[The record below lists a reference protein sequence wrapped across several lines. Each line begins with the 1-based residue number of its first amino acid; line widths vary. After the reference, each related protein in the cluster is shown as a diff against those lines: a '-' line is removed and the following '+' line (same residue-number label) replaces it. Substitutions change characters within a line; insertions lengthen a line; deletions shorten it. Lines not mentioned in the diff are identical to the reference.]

1 MFYDAAEAS
10 ETVLAFNSFRF
21 FPARRMLYEQDRLLR
36 LGSRAIDILH
46 VLLERAGETV
56 TKDQLIARAWP
67 DTVVEEGN
75 LRVHVAALRKTLGER
90 HIENVVGR
98 GYCFITPVVR
108 EEGVAPPAAPGHDA
122 AAPAGAAAGY
132 SSALSGGVAG
142 GMGAGTWLPEFSAR
156 SASNNEVIGFSG
168 ARPGLPLR
176 TARMV
181 GRERAVAALDAQL
194 AVRRF
199 VSIVGTGGM
208 GKTTVAL
215 ALAAQW
221 HAATGQGVCFV
232 DLAPLT
238 QTHQVPLALAAALGM
253 GLDAGDAADACAVT
267 AAIAAGL
274 RNQRLLLIFDSCEHL
289 LESVSLLAEL
299 VLHGAPGVSV
309 LATSREPLRA
319 EGEWVHRLP
328 ALELPPEGGSLSLE
342 DAMAYPSVQL
352 FAERVLA
359 SAAGLTLGHGD
370 VPLIAEIC
378 RRLDGIPLA
387 IELAAAR
394 VELFGVRGL
403 VARLDD
409 ACYLLKGGRRTA
421 KVRHRTLEATL
432 DWSYALL
439 DEKERAM
446 LRRLSLFRQSF
457 SLEQALELGADL
469 DADCGDKLEQGMEA
483 LSNLVSKSLL
493 ATTAEGGVA
502 HYRMLDTTR
511 SYAAAKLAESGE
523 QDVFAARY
531 ALMRASR

>member
-1 MFYDAAEAS
+1 MFYDAAKAS

-21 FPARRMLYEQDRLLR
+21 FPARRMLYDQDRLLR

-56 TKDQLIARAWP
+56 TKSQLIARAWP
-67 DTVVEEGN
+67 DTVVEECN

-98 GYCFITPVVR
+98 GYCFITPVLR
-108 EEGVAPPAAPGHDA
+108 EEAAAPPAP
-122 AAPAGAAAGY
+122 GY
-132 SSALSGGVAG
+132 SPAPCGGLTG
-142 GMGAGTWLPEFSAR
+142 GLAAGTWVPEFSAR
-156 SASNNEVIGFSG
+156 SALSHEAIVFSG
-168 ARPGLPLR
+168 VRWGVPLP

-208 GKTTVAL
+208 GKTAVAL
-215 ALAAQW
+215 ALAARW

-238 QTHQVPLALAAALGM
+238 QAHQVPLALAAALGM
-253 GLDAGDAADACAVT
+253 GTDGGNVADPGAVT

-299 VLHGAPGVSV
+299 VLHGAAAVRV

-328 ALELPPEGGSLSLE
+328 ALELPPEDASLSLEVSLE

-352 FAERVLA
+352 FVERVLA

-403 VARLDD
+403 VARLND

-421 KVRHRTLEATL
+421 KLRHRTLEATL

-469 DADCGDKLEQGMEA
+469 GAACGAKLEQSMEA

-502 HYRMLDTTR
+502 RYRMLNTTR
-511 SYAAAKLAESGE
+511 SYGAAKLAESGE
-523 QDVFAARY
+523 LDVVAARY
-531 ALMRASR
+531 ASMRAAR

>member
-1 MFYDAAEAS
+1 
-10 ETVLAFNSFRF
+10 
-21 FPARRMLYEQDRLLR
+21 
-36 LGSRAIDILH
+36 
-46 VLLERAGETV
+46 
-56 TKDQLIARAWP
+56 
-67 DTVVEEGN
+67 
-75 LRVHVAALRKTLGER
+75 
-90 HIENVVGR
+90 
-98 GYCFITPVVR
+98 
-108 EEGVAPPAAPGHDA
+108 
-122 AAPAGAAAGY
+122 
-132 SSALSGGVAG
+132 
-142 GMGAGTWLPEFSAR
+142 
-156 SASNNEVIGFSG
+156 
-168 ARPGLPLR
+168 
-176 TARMV
+176 MV
-181 GRERAVAALDAQL
+181 GRERVMAALDAQL

-208 GKTTVAL
+208 GKTAVAL

-238 QTHQVPLALAAALGM
+238 QAQQVPLALAAALGM
-253 GLDAGDAADACAVT
+253 GLDGGDAANPAAIT

-299 VLHGAPGVSV
+299 VLHGATGVSV

-328 ALELPPEGGSLSLE
+328 ALELPPEGVSLTLE
-342 DAMAYPSVQL
+342 EAMAYPSVQL

-359 SAAGLTLGHGD
+359 SATGLTLGHGD

-421 KVRHRTLEATL
+421 KLRHRTLEATL

-457 SLEQALELGADL
+457 SLEQALELGDL
-469 DADCGDKLEQGMEA
+469 DAAGGDKLEQGMEA
-483 LSNLVSKSLL
+483 LSSLVSKSLL
-493 ATTAEGGVA
+493 ATTAEGGMA
-502 HYRMLDTTR
+502 RYRMLDTTR

-523 QDVFAARY
+523 RDVFAARY
-531 ALMRASR
+531 AAMRAVR

>member
-1 MFYDAAEAS
+1 MFYDATQAS

-36 LGSRAIDILH
+36 LGSRAVDILH

-108 EEGVAPPAAPGHDA
+108 EEGAAPPGPGYGPAPC
-122 AAPAGAAAGY
+122 
-132 SSALSGGVAG
+132 GGSTG
-142 GMGAGTWLPEFSAR
+142 GLAAGTWVPEFSAR
-156 SASNNEVIGFSG
+156 SATAHETIVLSG
-168 ARPGLPLR
+168 ARRGVPLP

-181 GRERAVAALDAQL
+181 GREQVMAALDAQL

-208 GKTTVAL
+208 GKTAVAL

-221 HAATGQGVCFV
+221 HAVTGQGVCFV

-238 QTHQVPLALAAALGM
+238 QAHQVPLALAAALGM
-253 GLDAGDAADACAVT
+253 GLNGGDAADPGAVT
-267 AAIAAGL
+267 AAIAGGL
-274 RNQRLLLIFDSCEHL
+274 RNQHLLLIFDSCEHL

-299 VLHGAPGVSV
+299 VLHGAAGVRV

-352 FAERVLA
+352 FVERVLA
-359 SAAGLTLGHGD
+359 SATGLMLGHGD

-421 KVRHRTLEATL
+421 KLRHRTLEATL

-469 DADCGDKLEQGMEA
+469 DAAGGDKLEQGMEA
-483 LSNLVSKSLL
+483 LSSLVSKSLL

-531 ALMRASR
+531 AAMRVAAG

>member
-75 LRVHVAALRKTLGER
+75 LRVHVAALRKTLGDR

-108 EEGVAPPAAPGHDA
+108 EEGVAPPAAPGHET
-122 AAPAGAAAGY
+122 AAGY
-132 SSALSGGVAG
+132 VSPLSGGLTAG
-142 GMGAGTWLPEFSAR
+142 SGSDTWLPDFSAR
-156 SASNNEVIGFSG
+156 SAITHEAIGFAG
-168 ARPGLPLR
+168 ARPGVPLP

-238 QTHQVPLALAAALGM
+238 QAHQVPLALAAALGM
-253 GLDAGDAADACAVT
+253 ALDGGDAADPGAVT
-267 AAIAAGL
+267 TAIAAGL

-299 VLHGAPGVSV
+299 VLHGAAGVSV

-328 ALELPPEGGSLSLE
+328 ALELPPEAGSLSLE
-342 DAMAYPSVQL
+342 EAMAYPSVQL

-469 DADCGDKLEQGMEA
+469 DADGGDQLEQGMEA

-502 HYRMLDTTR
+502 RYRMLDTTR

>member
-1 MFYDAAEAS
+1 MFYDATQAS

-36 LGSRAIDILH
+36 LGSRAVDILH

-108 EEGVAPPAAPGHDA
+108 EEA
-122 AAPAGAAAGY
+122 AAPPGPGYGPAPCGGAT
-132 SSALSGGVAG
+132 GGLA
-142 GMGAGTWLPEFSAR
+142 AGTWVPEFSAR
-156 SASNNEVIGFSG
+156 SATTHETIVRSA
-168 ARPGLPLR
+168 ARWGVPLP

-181 GRERAVAALDAQL
+181 GRERVMATLDAQL

-208 GKTTVAL
+208 GKTAVAL

-238 QTHQVPLALAAALGM
+238 QAQQVPLALAAALGM
-253 GLDAGDAADACAVT
+253 GLDGGDAADPGAIT

-299 VLHGAPGVSV
+299 LLHGAAGVSV

-328 ALELPPEGGSLSLE
+328 ALELPPEGVSLTLE
-342 DAMAYPSVQL
+342 EAMAYPSVQL

-359 SAAGLTLGHGD
+359 SATGLTLGHGD

-421 KVRHRTLEATL
+421 KLRHRTLEATL

-469 DADCGDKLEQGMEA
+469 DAAGGDELEQAMEA
-483 LSNLVSKSLL
+483 LSSLVSKSLL
-493 ATTAEGGVA
+493 ATTAECGMA
-502 HYRMLDTTR
+502 RYRMLDTTR

-523 QDVFAARY
+523 RDVFAARY
-531 ALMRASR
+531 AAMRAVR